1 MPRYLGIDYGE
12 KRIGLAYGDD
22 LGVATPLPAVVE
34 ATLEAK
40 FAALARQV
48 EQRRPAALIIGYPF
62 NMDGSVGFKA
72 REVDVFIAQLE
83 ERFGLPVHRMDERL
97 TSHQVE
103 TQLRA
108 MGRKNSNDR
117 KTRATGEIDSRAAS
131 LILQDYLDLHH
142 PPVLEEPWDDEDE
155 DYR

>member
-12 KRIGLAYGDD
+12 KRIGLAYGDE
-22 LGVATPLPAVVE
+22 LGVATPLPAVIE
-34 ATLEAK
+34 PNWETRAK
-40 FAALARQV
+40 VLGQQIA
-48 EQRRPAALIIGYPF
+48 QRRIDALVVGYPY

-72 REVDVFIAQLE
+72 REVDAFIARLE
-83 ERFGLPVHRMDERL
+83 EQFGLPVHRIDERL

-142 PPVLEEPWDDEDE
+142 PALMPEPWDED
-155 DYR
+155 